1 MTRLVK
7 IFDEHVPVVRGKGQ
21 FGRYNQLF
29 EVVKK
34 RNPKK
39 LTLEDL
45 AEYVFNL
52 KERYPDRG
60 FQLREVELDGR
71 KFYVI
76 DKKSW
81 RKLPNGRRVR
91 VRDRIP
97 IYVDL
102 ERQEFYVPQS
112 YLKRRKR
119 LTNYIIMRTLGTL
132 GVSTVRYVGNGR

>member
-21 FGRYNQLF
+21 FGRYDQLF

-34 RNPKK
+34 PNPKK

-60 FQLREVELDGR
+60 FQLREVELNGR

-76 DKKSW
+76 DKKSYK
-81 RKLPNGRRVR
+81 RLRNGRIIRVNDR
-91 VRDRIP
+91 VP
-97 IYVDL
+97 IYIDL
-102 ERQEFYVPQS
+102 ERQEFYVPKW
-112 YLKRRKR
+112 YLKNRRR
-119 LTNYIIMRTLGTL
+119 LANYIIMRALGTL

>member
-1 MTRLVK
+1 MIRLVK

-21 FGRYNQLF
+21 FGRYDQLF

-34 RNPKK
+34 SEPRR
-39 LTLEDL
+39 LELEDL
-45 AEYVFNL
+45 VEYVEGL
-52 KERYPDRG
+52 RRRYPTHEFR
-60 FQLREVELDGR
+60 LREVELNGR
-71 KFYVI
+71 KFHVI
-76 DKKSW
+76 DRKSW
-81 RKLPNGRRVR
+81 KRLEDGRRVR

-119 LTNYIIMRTLGTL
+119 LANYIIMRTLGAL
-132 GVSTVRYVGNGR
+132 GVSRVRYVKTVG

>member
-1 MTRLVK
+1 MIRLVK

-21 FGRYNQLF
+21 FGRYDQLF

-34 RNPKK
+34 PNPKK

-60 FQLREVELDGR
+60 FQLREVELNGR

-76 DKKSW
+76 DKKSYK
-81 RKLPNGRRVR
+81 RLRNGRIIRVNDR
-91 VRDRIP
+91 VP
-97 IYVDL
+97 IYIDL
-102 ERQEFYVPQS
+102 ERQEFYVPKW
-112 YLKRRKR
+112 YLKNRRR
-119 LTNYIIMRTLGTL
+119 LANYIIMRALGTL